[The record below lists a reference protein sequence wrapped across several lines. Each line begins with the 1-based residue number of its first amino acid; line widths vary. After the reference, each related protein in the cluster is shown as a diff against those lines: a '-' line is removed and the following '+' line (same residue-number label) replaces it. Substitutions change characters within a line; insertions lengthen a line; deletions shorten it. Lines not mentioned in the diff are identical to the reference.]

1 MPKFK
6 VQFTCAFEV
15 EVECELEDLADT
27 IANTN
32 IPEDSET
39 KYVPD
44 TFDVSSVTNEDGSE
58 LPIEDIP

>member
-1 MPKFK
+1 M
-6 VQFTCAFEV
+6 
-15 EVECELEDLADT
+15 
-27 IANTN
+27 N